1 MTIYLDNA
9 ASSCPKPESVIRAV
23 NDCLIDACANPGRGA
38 HRKAVAAA
46 RIIFRTRQ
54 RAAEFLGVA
63 DSANIIFTQ
72 NATDSLN
79 MALHGFLRPGDHVVT
94 SAVEHNAVLRP
105 LKVLAR
111 EGAEVSFAAA
121 DAAGRVE
128 PDAVLDLVKPQ
139 TRLVVL
145 THSSNITGAV
155 LPVAELARELAAR
168 NVPLLVDGAQ
178 SAGTLPLDMEQMP
191 VSMLALTGHK
201 GLLGPQGVGL
211 LYLAPGIGLRSL
223 RQGGTGSSSQQEQD
237 ELERPDRYECGTFN
251 TPGIAGL
258 GAGIQYL
265 QEQGMERLAAHK
277 AALTGRLYEG
287 LAGIGGVTV
296 YGPGAG
302 ERRGPLVA
310 FNVASLPS
318 SEVAAKLD
326 HDYDIASRAGIHCAP
341 GAHRAMGTLGRGAV
355 RLSIGPFNTEEDIDA
370 AVAAVTAIAAAV

>member
-9 ASSCPKPESVIRAV
+9 ASSCPKPEGVIRAV

-63 DSANIIFTQ
+63 DSADIVFTQ

-94 SAVEHNAVLRP
+94 SSVEHNAVLRP

-111 EGAEVSFAAA
+111 EGVEVSFAAA

-155 LPVAELARELAAR
+155 LPVAGLARELAAR
-168 NVPLLVDGAQ
+168 SVPLLVDGAQ

-211 LYLAPGIGLRSL
+211 LYLAPGIELRSL
-223 RQGGTGSSSQQEQD
+223 RQGGTGSSSEQEQD

-258 GAGIQYL
+258 GAGIEYL

-296 YGPGAG
+296 YGPVAG
-302 ERRGPLVA
+302 EQRGPLVA

-341 GAHRAMGTLGRGAV
+341 GAHRAMGTIGRGAV
-355 RLSIGPFNTEEDIDA
+355 RFSIGPFNTEEDIDA
-370 AVAAVTAIAAAV
+370 ALAAVTAIAAA